1 MVTEKILAVMADLTS
16 LPKTDRNEHQ
26 RFTFRGVDAVVNAV
40 GPLLRKHGLIVYPSL
55 VDHSMN
61 EIATGQG
68 KPMSQAVVLVEYV
81 WTDGEDKITACAA
94 GEAFDAGDK
103 ATPKAMSVAYRTMI
117 LQTLCLPT
125 DEPDPDSHTYVR
137 DTPDTPKVAQSG
149 VRRMWAL
156 LKEQHPRAEGE
167 SEDEWKALIRAYLC
181 DVIGREIQSSKE
193 LTPLE
198 VSQVIYTLKGEGEQ
212 K

>member
-40 GPLLRKHGLIVYPSL
+40 GPLLRKHGLIVHPLAVEARSE
-55 VDHSMN
+55 
-61 EIATGQG
+61 EISTGQG
-68 KPMSQAVVLVEYV
+68 KPMTRVTVHCVYR
-81 WTDGEDKITACAA
+81 WTDGVGEIDVATT

-125 DEPDPDSHTYVR
+125 DEPDPDSHTYTR
-137 DTPDTPKVAQSG
+137 DTPDTPKVSKG
-149 VRRMWAL
+149 SKRMWSL
-156 LKEQHPRAEGE
+156 LREAHPTFERDQYRDWL
-167 SEDEWKALIRAYLC
+167 S
-181 DVIGREIQSSKE
+181 VFVGRSLKSSKE
-193 LTPLE
+193 LTDAEIQRVIWDLE
-198 VSQVIYTLKGEGEQ
+198 AKP
-212 K
+212 

>member
-1 MVTEKILAVMADLTS
+1 MVTDKILAVMADLTS

-40 GPLLRKHGLIVYPSL
+40 GPLLRKHGLIVYPLHVGVESE
-55 VDHSMN
+55 V
-61 EIATGQG
+61 IATGQG
-68 KPMSQAVVLVEYV
+68 KPMTRVVVTAEYRWQDAEGHIDV
-81 WTDGEDKITACAA
+81 ATV

-125 DEPDPDSHTYVR
+125 DDPDPDSHTYTR
-137 DTPDTPKVAQSG
+137 DTPDTPKPAQSG

-167 SEDEWKALIRAYLC
+167 SEDDWKVLIRAYLC

-198 VSQVIYTLKGEGEQ
+198 VSQVIYTLKGEGDAR
-212 K
+212 